1 MDYIFPREELSALLD
16 EITRAI
22 TRREAGICL
31 SLMENAPEKGPEDNP
46 GTVYITFERGMDGF
60 LSVCADEALFVRL
73 AQGMIG
79 TNDLPPEVVE
89 EVAKEY
95 LNVLGGLVLSRL
107 FQAVG
112 LPARFSVPG
121 FRRGAY
127 VPEGFGEH
135 IVLDYTG
142 DQGERLRLLH
152 HISLEARF

>member
-1 MDYIFPREELSALLD
+1 MDRVFPREELSALLD

-31 SLMENAPEKGPEDNP
+31 SLMETAPEGPEDNP

-79 TNDLPPEVVE
+79 TDDLPPEVVE

-95 LNVLGGLVLSRL
+95 LNVLGGHVLSRL

-127 VPEGFGEH
+127 VPEDLGEH

-152 HISLEARF
+152 HIPLGARF

>member
-1 MDYIFPREELSALLD
+1 MDRVFPREELSALLD

-31 SLMENAPEKGPEDNP
+31 SLMETAPEGPEDNP

-60 LSVCADEALFVRL
+60 LSVCADEALYVRL

-79 TNDLPPEVVE
+79 TDDLPPEVVE

-95 LNVLGGLVLSRL
+95 LNVLGGHVLSRL

-127 VPEGFGEH
+127 VPEDLGEH

-152 HISLEARF
+152 HIPLGARF

>member
-1 MDYIFPREELSALLD
+1 MDRVFPREELSALLD

-31 SLMENAPEKGPEDNP
+31 SLMETAPEGPEDNP

-95 LNVLGGLVLSRL
+95 LNVLGGHVLSRL

-127 VPEGFGEH
+127 VPEDLGEH

-152 HISLEARF
+152 HIPLGARF